1 MRVRTNLTTPRRWS
15 FGVKMLV
22 VFLNIFDLA
31 VPIQVRKILYLYVFF
46 RFLSLKRH
54 LKTF

>member
-1 MRVRTNLTTPRRWS
+1 
-15 FGVKMLV
+15 MLV

-54 LKTF
+54 LKSILGCKQASGFYRIVVSEF